1 MNVMAQGKRLR
12 AYPRASFL
20 LRKGAYNVFKAL
32 HMLRPIY
39 DWTDKIIMFICKLL
53 LIGDIAIT
61 AMAVTG
67 RYVSFV
73 PDPAWSEQIVL
84 TLMVYMA
91 VLSATLAIRKR
102 AHIRMT
108 AFDPYMS
115 PKMVQFLD
123 LVSDLAVLALG
134 IVMLVYGIKVCNS
147 PLARFGKYESLPQLS
162 RIWMYL
168 PVPIA
173 GAGMAIFE
181 LEQVFQRLETLF
193 SSEKEAE

>member
-1 MNVMAQGKRLR
+1 MPG
-12 AYPRASFL
+12 F
-20 LRKGAYNVFKAL
+20 FKAL
-32 HMLRPIY
+32 GKLRPIY
-39 DWTDKIIMFICKLL
+39 DWTDKIIMCICKLL

-61 AMAVTG
+61 TMAVTG

-91 VLSATLAIRKR
+91 VLSATLAIRRR

-108 AFDPYMS
+108 AFDSYLP
-115 PKMVQFLD
+115 PRLVNVLD
-123 LVSDLAVLALG
+123 LLSDAAVLGLG

-162 RIWMYL
+162 RVWMYL
-168 PVPIA
+168 PIPIA
-173 GAGMAIFE
+173 GAGMVIFE
-181 LEQVFQRLETLF
+181 LEQVFQRLEAF
-193 SSEKEAE
+193 FVKDDRSAKEAA